1 MTCEEAIEI
10 YRTLHERIKR
20 TGGIDWFIK
29 VSDKTC
35 PKEDVEE
42 VLEMIDKSEN
52 KRLINGYRYY
62 FRPRYCSEVGPI
74 YLNNE

>member
-10 YRTLHERIKR
+10 YRVLHERIKR
-20 TGGIDWFIK
+20 TGGLDWFIK
-29 VSDKTC
+29 VSDKTF

-62 FRPRYCSEVGPI
+62 FRPQYCSEVGPI
-74 YLNNE
+74 YLNCE